1 MKKSALFSL
10 LILFFISYSSAQ
22 NKPKLIVGIVVDQMR
37 YDYLYRFEKHYS
49 TGGFK
54 RLMNQ
59 GFEFTNAQYNYV
71 PTYTAPGHTSIYTG
85 ATPSI
90 HGIIGNNWFDK
101 KSNKLVYCT
110 DDETVKNVGGLG
122 NEGKM
127 SPNKMLT
134 TTFGDEL
141 KLSNN
146 RKSKVIGIALK
157 DRGAILPAGHLGNA
171 AYWFEGKSGNWI
183 SSTYYFDTLPNWV
196 NKFNNKKYPEMY
208 LTQKWQ
214 TFLPIENYSESIE
227 DNNNFEKGFDKNG
240 STSFPHDIPA
250 LFLKNKNFD
259 LLKEIPFGNTFTKD
273 FAIEA
278 IKSENLGK
286 GESTDVLT
294 ISFSSTDYVG
304 HRFGVSSKEI
314 EDTYIRLDR
323 DIEDLLKFLDT
334 QFAKSEYTVF
344 LTADHGAA
352 DNANYLK
359 SLNIPA
365 GTINDNKLSD
375 TLKFF
380 ITKNFGD
387 SIFLNFS
394 NQQIFINENL
404 FAEKKLSLQEFEQK
418 TIAFLMTI
426 DGIQNCN
433 TASDM
438 LKSSYTDLPRLLMQ
452 NGYNA
457 KKSGV
462 ILVNY
467 QPGWV
472 EYAPKGSTHG
482 APFSYDTRVPLLFF
496 GKGINSGKCFEKVN
510 IIDIAPSISTLLNV
524 PFPNGCSGKPLNMY
538 FTK

>member
-1 MKKSALFSL
+1 MKKALLFSL
-10 LILFFISYSSAQ
+10 LYLFFLPYTKSQ
-22 NKPKLIVGIVVDQMR
+22 NKPKLVVGIVVDQMR
-37 YDYLYRFEKHYS
+37 YDYLYRFEKHY
-49 TGGFK
+49 TNGGFK
-54 RLMNQ
+54 RLLSE

-85 ATPSI
+85 TTPSI

-101 KSNKLVYCT
+101 KSNKSVYCT

-127 SPNKMLT
+127 SPRKMLT

-183 SSTYYFDTLPNWV
+183 SSTFYFDTIPVWV
-196 NKFNNKKYPEMY
+196 QKFNGKKFPEMY

-214 TFLPIENYSESIE
+214 TLLPVETYIESID
-227 DNNNFEKGFDKNG
+227 DNNNYEKSFDKNG
-240 STSFPHDIPA
+240 ETSFPHDIPA
-250 LFLKNKNFD
+250 LYAKNKNFD

-278 IKSENLGK
+278 IESENLGK
-286 GESTDVLT
+286 GEFTDVIT

-314 EDTYIRLDR
+314 EDTYVRLDR
-323 DIEDLLKFLDT
+323 DIEELLKYLDVRIG
-334 QFAKSEYTVF
+334 KGEYTVF

-359 SLNIPA
+359 YLDIPA
-365 GTINDNKLSD
+365 GTINDNKLGD
-375 TLKFF
+375 TLKLF
-380 ITKNFGD
+380 IKKNFGD

-394 NQQIFINENL
+394 NQQVFINEKL
-404 FAEKKLSLQEFEQK
+404 FSERKLSMQEFEQK
-418 TIAFLMTI
+418 VIAFLMNI

-438 LKSSYTDLPRLLMQ
+438 NKNSFSDIPRQMMQ
-452 NGYNA
+452 NGFNS
-457 KKSGV
+457 KKSGAV
-462 ILVNY
+462 LVNY

-472 EYAPKGSTHG
+472 EYGAKGSTHG

-496 GKGINSGKCFEKVN
+496 GKGINKGRCYEKVN
-510 IIDIAPSISTLLNV
+510 ITDIAPSISTLLNA
-524 PFPNGCSGKPLNMY
+524 PFPNGCSGKPLNVY

>member
-10 LILFFISYSSAQ
+10 VILFFYTNTYSQ
-22 NKPKLIVGIVVDQMR
+22 NKPKLVVGIVVDQMR

-49 TGGFK
+49 NGGFK
-54 RLMNQ
+54 RLLNE
-59 GFEFTNAQYNYV
+59 GLEFTNAQYNYV

-85 ATPSI
+85 TTPAI

-101 KSNKLVYCT
+101 NLNKSVYCT
-110 DDETVKNVGGLG
+110 DDESIKNVGGAS

-127 SPNKMLT
+127 SPRKMLT

-183 SSTYYFDTLPNWV
+183 SSNYYFDSLPDWV
-196 NKFNNKKYPEMY
+196 NKFNKKKFPEMY

-214 TFLPIENYSESIE
+214 TFLPIENYKESIE
-227 DNNNFEKGFDKNG
+227 DNNNFEKSFDKDG
-240 STSFPHDIPA
+240 TSIFPHDIPSIFA
-250 LFLKNKNFD
+250 KNKNFD

-273 FAIEA
+273 FAIDA
-278 IKSENLGK
+278 IKFENLGK
-286 GESTDVLT
+286 GEVTDIIT

-304 HRFGVSSKEI
+304 HRFGVSSKEV
-314 EDTYIRLDR
+314 EDTYVRLDR
-323 DIEDLLKFLDT
+323 DIEDLLKFLDL
-334 QFAKSEYTVF
+334 QFGKDYTVF

-375 TLKFF
+375 SLKFF
-380 ITKNFGD
+380 IKKNFGD
-387 SIFLNFS
+387 SIFLNYS

-404 FAEKKLSLQEFEQK
+404 FAEKKLSLQDFEQK
-418 TIAFLMTI
+418 VIAFLMKF
-426 DGIQNCN
+426 DGVQNCN

-438 LKSSYTDLPRLLMQ
+438 TKNSFSDIPRLMMQ
-452 NGYNA
+452 NGFNA
-457 KKSGV
+457 KKSGI

-472 EYAPKGSTHG
+472 EYGAKGSTHG
-482 APFSYDTRVPLLFF
+482 APFSYDTRVPLVFF
-496 GKGINSGKCFEKVN
+496 GKGINRGKCYEKVN
-510 IIDIAPSISTLLNV
+510 ITDIAPSISTLLNV

-538 FTK
+538 FAK